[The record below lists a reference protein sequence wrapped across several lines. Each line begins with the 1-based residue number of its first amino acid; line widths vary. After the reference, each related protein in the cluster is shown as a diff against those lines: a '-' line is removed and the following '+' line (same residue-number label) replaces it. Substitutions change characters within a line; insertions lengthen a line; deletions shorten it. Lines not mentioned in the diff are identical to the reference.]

1 MVSHFIVVEDENA
14 IFSDFMFGYTS
25 IPQDS
30 LQRMITVDINPVEMS
45 IGEFPKSC
53 RTIGFDRVYYTRF
66 YKDAKKRR
74 YVGRKFE
81 IY

>member
-1 MVSHFIVVEDENA
+1 
-14 IFSDFMFGYTS
+14 
-25 IPQDS
+25 
-30 LQRMITVDINPVEMS
+30 MITVDINPVEMS